1 MEQQPVISGFDSFI
15 LGVVEGI
22 TEFLPISST
31 GHLVVT
37 SELLGLRGEG
47 NRTADQIAAI
57 QAYEIVIQAGAILA
71 VLFLYK
77 KPVLEMIQG
86 LLGKNESGKNL
97 FINICL
103 ATFPVLGVGF
113 LGKDFISEN
122 LQFTGPVL
130 IAMIVGGVLMILFE
144 KFFVHKDRADT
155 HEPTRL
161 HDMSFKQA
169 AFIGCLQCIALFPGT
184 SRSMVTIMGGMLT
197 GLKRPM
203 AAEFS
208 FLVGLPVL
216 LAATAYKIYK
226 QGPLL
231 VEHVGFSSMAIGL
244 ATSTVFAFFAVKW
257 LVAFLNKRGLAFFG
271 WYRLAAAV
279 VIYLIVGAQFS

>member
-1 MEQQPVISGFDSFI
+1 MEQPVISGLDSFI

-22 TEFLPISST
+22 TEFLPVSST

-37 SELLGLRGEG
+37 SELLGLRGHV

-86 LLGKNESGKNL
+86 ILGKNESGRKL
-97 FINICL
+97 FLNICL
-103 ATFPVLGVGF
+103 ATFPVLAVGF
-113 LGKDFISEN
+113 LTKDFISEH

-130 IAMIVGGVLMILFE
+130 IAMIVGGVLMIIFE
-144 KFFVHKDRADT
+144 KFFVKGDRAET
-155 HEPTRL
+155 HEATRL

-169 AFIGCLQCIALFPGT
+169 AFVGALQCLALFPGT
-184 SRSMVTIMGGMLT
+184 SRSMVTIMGGMLS

-216 LAATAYKIYK
+216 LAATAYKLLK

-231 VEHVGFSSMAIGL
+231 LEHVGLSSMAIGL
-244 ATSTVFAFFAVKW
+244 ATSTFFAFFAVKW
-257 LVAFLNKRGLAFFG
+257 LVSFLNKRGLAFFG
-271 WYRLAAAV
+271 WYRLAVAV
-279 VIYLIVGAQFS
+279 IIYFVVGL

>member
-1 MEQQPVISGFDSFI
+1 MEQPVISGFDSFV

-22 TEFLPISST
+22 TEFLPVSST

-37 SELLGLRGEG
+37 SELLGLRGHV

-57 QAYEIVIQAGAILA
+57 QAFEIVIQAGAILA
-71 VLFLYK
+71 VLLLYK

-86 LLGKNESGKNL
+86 ILGRNPDGRKL
-97 FINICL
+97 FLNICA
-103 ATFPVLGVGF
+103 ATFPVLAVGY
-113 LGKDFISEN
+113 LAKDLISTY

-130 IAMIVGGVLMILFE
+130 IAMVVGGVFMIVFE
-144 KFFVHKDRADT
+144 KFFVKGDHADT
-155 HEPTRL
+155 HSPTRL
-161 HDMSFKQA
+161 HDMSLKQA
-169 AFIGCLQCIALFPGT
+169 AFVGGLQCIALFPGT

-216 LAATAYKIYK
+216 LAATAYKTLK
-226 QGPLL
+226 EGPLL
-231 VEHVGFSSMAIGL
+231 LEHVGVSSLVIGL
-244 ATSTVFAFFAVKW
+244 LTSTVFAFFAVKW

-271 WYRLAAAV
+271 WYRLLAAAV
-279 VIYLIVGAQFS
+279 IYFVVGL

>member
-1 MEQQPVISGFDSFI
+1 MEQPVISGLDSFI

-22 TEFLPISST
+22 TEFLPVSST

-37 SELLGLRGEG
+37 SELLGLRGHV

-86 LLGKNESGKNL
+86 LLGKNESGRKL
-97 FINICL
+97 FLNICL
-103 ATFPVLGVGF
+103 ATFPVLAVGF
-113 LGKDFISEN
+113 LTKDFISEH

-130 IAMIVGGVLMILFE
+130 IAMIVGGVLMIIFE
-144 KFFVHKDRADT
+144 KFFVKGDRAET
-155 HEPTRL
+155 HEATRL

-169 AFIGCLQCIALFPGT
+169 AFVGALQCLALFPGT
-184 SRSMVTIMGGMLT
+184 SRSMVTIMGGMLS

-216 LAATAYKIYK
+216 LAATAYKLLK

-231 VEHVGFSSMAIGL
+231 LEHVGLSSMAIGL
-244 ATSTVFAFFAVKW
+244 ATSTFFAFFAVKW
-257 LVAFLNKRGLAFFG
+257 LVSFLNKRGLAFFG
-271 WYRLAAAV
+271 WYRLAVAV
-279 VIYLIVGAQFS
+279 IIYFVVGL

>member
-1 MEQQPVISGFDSFI
+1 MEQPVISGLDSFI

-22 TEFLPISST
+22 TEFLPVSST

-37 SELLGLRGEG
+37 SELLGLRGHV

-86 LLGKNESGKNL
+86 LLGKNESGRKL
-97 FINICL
+97 FLNICL
-103 ATFPVLGVGF
+103 ATFPVLAVGF
-113 LGKDFISEN
+113 LTKDFISEH

-130 IAMIVGGVLMILFE
+130 IAMIVGGVLMIVFE
-144 KFFVHKDRADT
+144 KFFVKGDRAET
-155 HEPTRL
+155 HEATRL

-169 AFIGCLQCIALFPGT
+169 AFVGALQCLALFPGT
-184 SRSMVTIMGGMLT
+184 SRSMVTIMGGMLS

-216 LAATAYKIYK
+216 LAATAYKLLK

-231 VEHVGFSSMAIGL
+231 LEHVGLSSMAIGL
-244 ATSTVFAFFAVKW
+244 ATSTFFAFFAVKW
-257 LVAFLNKRGLAFFG
+257 LVSFLNKRGLAFFG
-271 WYRLAAAV
+271 WYRLAVAV
-279 VIYLIVGAQFS
+279 IIYFVVGL

>member
-1 MEQQPVISGFDSFI
+1 MQEPVISPFDSFI

-22 TEFLPISST
+22 TEFLPVSST

-37 SELLGLRGEG
+37 SELLGLRGHV
-47 NRTADQIAAI
+47 NRTAEQIAAI
-57 QAYEIVIQAGAILA
+57 QAFEIVIQAGAILA
-71 VLFLYK
+71 VLYLYK
-77 KPVLEMIQG
+77 RPVLEMIQG
-86 LLGKNESGKNL
+86 LLGKSETGRKL
-97 FINICL
+97 LINICL
-103 ATFPVLGVGF
+103 ATFPVLVVGF
-113 LGKDFISEN
+113 LAKDFISEH

-130 IAMIVGGVLMILFE
+130 IAMVVGGVLMIVFE
-144 KFFVHKDRADT
+144 KFFVKGDRADT
-155 HEPTRL
+155 HSPTAI
-161 HDMSFKQA
+161 HEMSFKQA
-169 AFIGCLQCIALFPGT
+169 SFVGFLQCLALFPGT

-216 LAATAYKIYK
+216 LLATAYKGMK

-231 VEHVGFSSMAIGL
+231 IEYIGINALSIGL
-244 ATSTVFAFFAVKW
+244 VTSAVFAFFAVKW

-271 WYRLAAAV
+271 WYRLIAAAV
-279 VIYLIVGAQFS
+279 IYFVVGL

>member
-1 MEQQPVISGFDSFI
+1 MEQPVISGLDSFI

-22 TEFLPISST
+22 TEFLPVSST

-37 SELLGLRGEG
+37 SELLGLRGHV

-86 LLGKNESGKNL
+86 LLGKNESGRKL
-97 FINICL
+97 FLNICL
-103 ATFPVLGVGF
+103 ATFPVLAVGF
-113 LGKDFISEN
+113 LTKDFISEH

-130 IAMIVGGVLMILFE
+130 IAMIVGGVLMIIFE
-144 KFFVHKDRADT
+144 KFFVKGDRAET
-155 HEPTRL
+155 HEATRL

-169 AFIGCLQCIALFPGT
+169 AFVGALQCLALFPGT
-184 SRSMVTIMGGMLT
+184 SRSMVTIMGGMLS

-216 LAATAYKIYK
+216 LAATAYKLLK
-226 QGPLL
+226 EGPLL
-231 VEHVGFSSMAIGL
+231 LEHVGLSSMAIGL
-244 ATSTVFAFFAVKW
+244 ATSTFFAFFAVKW
-257 LVAFLNKRGLAFFG
+257 LVSFLNKRGLAFFG
-271 WYRLAAAV
+271 WYRLAVAV
-279 VIYLIVGAQFS
+279 IIYFVVGL